1 MFSKDLG
8 PDCAENFDKHQKIL
22 NYLGFIK
29 QLKETSSLSFSQPH
43 PFSQGV
49 LNALSK
55 YAPEL
60 NRGRVRSNKLT
71 GKASGASHSQL
82 ISPKQRQLIRSKQEK
97 FSILPFDIQV

>member
-1 MFSKDLG
+1 M
-8 PDCAENFDKHQKIL
+8 QRIL
-22 NYLGFIK
+22 TNIK
-29 QLKETSSLSFSQPH
+29 NPKLPRFHETVETSSLSFSQPH

-82 ISPKQRQLIRSKQEK
+82 ISPVAANQE
-97 FSILPFDIQV
+97 